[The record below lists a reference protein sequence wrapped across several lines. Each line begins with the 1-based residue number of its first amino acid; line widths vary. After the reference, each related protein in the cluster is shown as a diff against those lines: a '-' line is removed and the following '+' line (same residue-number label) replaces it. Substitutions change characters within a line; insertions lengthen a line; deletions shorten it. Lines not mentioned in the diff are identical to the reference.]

1 MTKERVIV
9 GVDVG
14 TTKICALIGE
24 VDHDNRVNVVGV
36 GTVPSQGLRKGVVV
50 DIDQATASIRAALT
64 RTERI
69 SGYQIGTA
77 LVGIAG
83 SHIESMNQ
91 RGVIAVS
98 PTSHEISQAD
108 VDRVVEAARAVP
120 VPHNREVIHVIPR
133 EYIVDGQGGISD
145 PRGMSGYRLEVVTHI
160 VTGAVPS
167 IQNLIR
173 CVRNAGI
180 DIDDLVLEPIASSAA
195 VLSQSE
201 RGLGV
206 ALVDIGG
213 GTTDVAVFHEDGI
226 LYTKVLPVGGS
237 HITNDLAIGLRTRAD
252 VAESIKLKYGHALA
266 EKIDSTTMID
276 VPTFEAGR
284 TEQVSRR
291 LIAEIIEARAR
302 EMMEMVAAEIAKSG
316 FSGVLPAGVVL
327 TGGSSQLP
335 GLTKLAEEILEMHVR
350 VGVPSN
356 VSGLVDS
363 ISTPAF
369 ATSVGLLEWG
379 LHSTEPARD
388 EPQRTSRRGVTMRR
402 FRDLLRKFTMPADG
416 VGGR

>member
-1 MTKERVIV
+1 MAKERVIV

-24 VDHDNRVNVVGV
+24 VDHDNRLNVVGV

-50 DIDQATASIRAALT
+50 DIDEATASICAALNK
-64 RTERI
+64 TERI

-83 SHIESMNQ
+83 SHIESQNQ

-98 PTSHEISQAD
+98 PASHEITQAD

-120 VPHNREVIHVIPR
+120 TPHNREVIHVIPR
-133 EYIVDGQGGISD
+133 EYIVDGQGGIHD
-145 PRGMSGYRLEVVTHI
+145 PRGMSGYRLEVITHI

-167 IQNLIR
+167 IHNLIK

-195 VLSQSE
+195 VLSPAE

-213 GTTDVAVFHEDGI
+213 GTTDIAVFHEDGI
-226 LYTKVLPVGGS
+226 LYTKVLPVGGN
-237 HITNDLAIGLRTRAD
+237 HFTHDLAIGLRTRFD
-252 VAESIKLKYGHALA
+252 VAETIKLTYGHAVSEA
-266 EKIDSTTMID
+266 IDSSSMID
-276 VPTFEAGR
+276 VPTFEPGK

-291 LIAEIIEARAR
+291 LVAEIIEARAG
-302 EMMEMVAAEIAKSG
+302 EILSMVADEIAKAA
-316 FSGVLPAGVVL
+316 FPGVLPAGVVL

-335 GLTKLAEEILEMHVR
+335 AW
-350 VGVPSN
+350 SN
-356 VSGLVDS
+356 W
-363 ISTPAF
+363 PK
-369 ATSVGLLEWG
+369 
-379 LHSTEPARD
+379 
-388 EPQRTSRRGVTMRR
+388 RR
-402 FRDLLRKFTMPADG
+402 
-416 VGGR
+416 